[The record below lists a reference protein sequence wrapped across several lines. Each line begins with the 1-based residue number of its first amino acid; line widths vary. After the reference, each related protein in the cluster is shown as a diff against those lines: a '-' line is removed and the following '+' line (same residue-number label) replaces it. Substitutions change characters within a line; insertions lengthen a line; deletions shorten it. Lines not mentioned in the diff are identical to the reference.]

1 VTEPRR
7 GRGRRDNGLD
17 AALWSPVRDVD
28 PRVGEHLLELL
39 RDAGIAAYLE
49 PSADV
54 SPYTR
59 TVYLPSPPSDR
70 LFVDR
75 ARTSEA
81 RGLVERNADE
91 HARLRPPVRRQL
103 RPDLDEAAEW
113 RRIVEALEAEQRT
126 PVEAGD
132 GTADGGADRADRG
145 AAEPEPV
152 DVAPPPP
159 PPPAP
164 AAAPAPAPAPAPVP
178 VPVEP
183 DPLEVEEHF
192 EPPPPPPLRAPAPAS
207 LYALLLIA
215 AGALLVFAPQVLG
228 LSGDLAVVLG
238 VGGVAAGVA
247 VLVSRMR
254 ERSTED
260 GDDGAVV

>member
-1 VTEPRR
+1 MTEPRR

-17 AALWSPVRDVD
+17 AALWTPLRDVD
-28 PRVGEHLLELL
+28 PRVGEHLLDVL

-75 ARTSEA
+75 ARHTEA
-81 RGLVERNADE
+81 RGLVDRFGDE
-91 HARLRPPVRRQL
+91 HARRQQEAHPVRR
-103 RPDLDEAAEW
+103 DLDEEAEW
-113 RRIVEALEAEQRT
+113 RRIVAALEAE
-126 PVEAGD
+126 PGLSGVD
-132 GTADGGADRADRG
+132 
-145 AAEPEPV
+145 AE
-152 DVAPPPP
+152 
-159 PPPAP
+159 
-164 AAAPAPAPAPAPVP
+164 PAPAPAPAIAPP
-178 VPVEP
+178 AQP
-183 DPLEVEEHF
+183 DLLELPEEHY

-207 LYALLLIA
+207 LYAVLLIA
-215 AGALLVFAPQVLG
+215 AGALLIIAPSVVG
-228 LSGDLAVVLG
+228 LSGNVALLLG
-238 VGGVAAGVA
+238 VAGVAAGVA

-254 ERSTED
+254 EKSVDD